1 MKQKSLISAILLIIC
16 VMANSQDKTY
26 MNVQV
31 GENEYKSFEVTPDLK
46 VTWDSEK
53 QEAEVSKPAVSNGSA
68 TGIAEMKA
76 TLTGKITSAG
86 NGEITECGFYWGTTD
101 NPSFKVIC
109 DAASD
114 TLVYTL
120 KGLKGNVKY
129 YYRTFARNSKGET
142 CGEVQSFKTKG
153 LTQSSPAGTIGIL
166 EGIEAIVVDLPAV
179 PASEQVKGWPN
190 WNGST
195 TGTTYDAK
203 KVAIATMNYG
213 ATSIDEA
220 PGCYGMYTTVEDVI
234 APFTY
239 FTSDTIQW
247 YVPTLAEYTAF
258 HKANYAKANISA
270 TADKAAGVLFTI
282 GTDENQNTL
291 FFPNAGNMGKKTD
304 GTKSRTVQDLGTGC
318 SMLTSTVMGPGV
330 ASSGRKAWIEYPG
343 SNGCGYPDY
352 SKYFI
357 CPVRLFGKL
366 PSE

>member
-1 MKQKSLISAILLIIC
+1 MKTRYTISAAMLLAAFTAASAQIGT
-16 VMANSQDKTY
+16 TY

-53 QEAEVSKPAVSNGSA
+53 QETEVSKPAVSNGSA
-68 TGIAEMKA
+68 TDIAEMKA
-76 TLTGKITSAG
+76 TLTGKITDDG

-101 NPSFKVIC
+101 NPSFKVSC

-166 EGIEAIVVDLPAV
+166 EGIEAIVVDLPTV
-179 PASEQVKGWPN
+179 PASEQKEGWPN

-195 TGTTYDAK
+195 TGTTYAAK

-220 PGCYGMYTTVEDVI
+220 PVVMEC
-234 APFTY
+234 
-239 FTSDTIQW
+239 
-247 YVPTLAEYTAF
+247 TL
-258 HKANYAKANISA
+258 
-270 TADKAAGVLFTI
+270 L
-282 GTDENQNTL
+282 L
-291 FFPNAGNMGKKTD
+291 
-304 GTKSRTVQDLGTGC
+304 RT
-318 SMLTSTVMGPGV
+318 
-330 ASSGRKAWIEYPG
+330 
-343 SNGCGYPDY
+343 
-352 SKYFI
+352 
-357 CPVRLFGKL
+357 
-366 PSE
+366 

>member
-1 MKQKSLISAILLIIC
+1 MLLAAFTAASA
-16 VMANSQDKTY
+16 QTGTTY

-53 QEAEVSKPAVSNGSA
+53 QETEVSKPAVSNGSA

-129 YYRTFARNSKGET
+129 YYRTFARNSKGES

-166 EGIEAIVVDLPAV
+166 DGIEAIVVDLPAV
-179 PASEQVKGWPN
+179 SKGAN
-190 WNGST
+190 IGGYT
-195 TGTTYDAK
+195 TAEALTALK
-203 KVAIATMNYG
+203 CAIATMNIGSTSVDETPYSYG
-213 ATSIDEA
+213 THFTFSEVQRLNDTEYATSKDKWYIPTPDHLA
-220 PGCYGMYTTVEDVI
+220 RLCSLSGYTPVTQKGCYWK
-234 APFTY
+234 FTNDGIETRLFIPVSGY
-239 FTSDTIQW
+239 YKPDNSF
-247 YVPTLAEYTAF
+247 
-258 HKANYAKANISA
+258 NSA
-270 TADKAAGVLFTI
+270 TGDYAQAFVYTNKSAGSSTVWIMNFKV
-282 GTDENQNTL
+282 G
-291 FFPNAGNMGKKTD
+291 KTD
-304 GTKSRTVQDLGTGC
+304 S
-318 SMLTSTVMGPGV
+318 STSKQPQLIGPG
-330 ASSGRKAWIEYPG
+330 AAYQ
-343 SNGCGYPDY
+343 NYTY
-352 SKYFI
+352 SI
-357 CPVRLFGKL
+357 RLFHDLK
-366 PSE
+366 